1 MSRSLT
7 RAAGM
12 ANQCHNVVLDQSGA
26 CAAHLET
33 GVRVP
38 FVRRMHGRALG
49 LGLAPP
55 VERWG
60 GILLPCA
67 VRKYK
72 DQAAGWR

>member
-1 MSRSLT
+1 MT
-7 RAAGM
+7 FKY
-12 ANQCHNVVLDQSGA
+12 
-26 CAAHLET
+26 
-33 GVRVP
+33 VRVGRGRLHV
-38 FVRRMHGRALG
+38 VRCATEE